1 MPSTQITNP
10 RGAFGQTTTGYAR
23 TVDSFKTTAA
33 VVAKRVVAVGT
44 TGQTVATA
52 ATNGTASL
60 AIGVALDAA
69 ASGDTVLVATQ
80 GVVTGVPVDGA
91 TAAGTTLIR
100 SGTTAGSLAASATPA
115 LGEAFAISLVASA
128 SNTTTVWIL

>member
-1 MPSTQITNP
+1 MPGTQITNP
-10 RGAFGQTTTGYAR
+10 RGAYGQTTSGYAR

-33 VVAKRVVAVGT
+33 VAAKAVVAVGT
-44 TGQTVATA
+44 TGKTVATA
-52 ATNGTASL
+52 TTNGVAAL

-69 ASGDTVLVATQ
+69 ASGDTVQVATQ

-91 TAAGTTLIR
+91 TTAGVTLIR
-100 SGTTAGSLAASATPA
+100 SATTAGSLAASATPA

-128 SNTTTVWIL
+128 SNTTTVWLL